1 MTMKFMGTRSVWAVG
16 LAVGVL
22 ALVPATAHAT
32 FATFLTLQD
41 LFLGQTITVDDKL
54 FSDFQPESDFG
65 SKVVDPSFIDV
76 TGLVDDPNTP
86 RFDPGLKFT
95 ALDDG
100 LGGALTVD
108 LSDFIDFSF
117 TFKVT
122 VLDPDFHIVDAS
134 LALTDFV
141 GDPID
146 DGVIEISD
154 FVTDPNFALFVTSD
168 PFFGELTDSIEFAK
182 LSMVIQEIDIFV
194 ESFGGVVGIN
204 MFEVRKSQTPE
215 VPEPSTLSLF
225 GVGLAGLALL
235 RRRQRRKAATAA

>member
-32 FATFLTLQD
+32 LLSD
-41 LFLGQTITVDDKL
+41 LFFGETITVDDKL
-54 FSDFQPESDFG
+54 FSDFQPESDGG
-65 SKVVDPSFIDV
+65 SVPVDPSLIDV

-95 ALDDG
+95 ANFDVVTNL
-100 LGGALTVD
+100 GALTVD
-108 LSDFIDFSF
+108 QFDFIDFSF
-117 TFKVT
+117 NFKVT

-154 FVTDPNFALFVTSD
+154 FVTDPNLAGLGALFVTSD

-182 LSMVIQEIDIFV
+182 QSMVIQEIDIFV
-194 ESFGGVVGIN
+194 DSFGGVVGIN
-204 MFEVRKSQTPE
+204 MFEVRKSQI
-215 VPEPSTLSLF
+215 PEPGTLSLF

-235 RRRQRRKAATAA
+235 RRRQRRKTVNAA